1 MELETPWKSDHGDG
15 YDLGRCFLVALGHF
29 LHLPLP
35 LLASF
40 EAEILNGMSDVNE
53 CSVCKWNII
62 DKIFICVCMFFFFFF
77 FHFMNYLKDWTIDEI
92 EQI

>member
-62 DKIFICVCMFFFFFF
+62 DEIFICVYMFFFFFF
-77 FHFMNYLKDWTIDEI
+77 FHFMNYLKDWTTDKI